1 MRCTAMQSN
10 PIQCNGCG
18 VVGPVVQTGPDLTA
32 FIRYYGNIVRST
44 ALVARQS
51 LAVCLSQ
58 CAQGLTATAVL
69 CSDSNGLRRIHS
81 AANRALS
88 HRRRSESVERKRSNP
103 PEGFNDLKSSL
114 NTASRF
120 QCVRFRPALH
130 AKPESRHT
138 SRYVNDGRTIG
149 GTMALS
155 REHTRGFSI
164 ALVHVRE
171 TQCACRDSIVRRRM
185 QHALLTKAVPN
196 VY

>member
-1 MRCTAMQSN
+1 
-10 PIQCNGCG
+10 
-18 VVGPVVQTGPDLTA
+18 VVQTGPDLTA
-32 FIRYYGNIVRST
+32 FIRYYGLVRSS
-44 ALVARQS
+44 ALGSARQS
-51 LAVCLSQ
+51 FAVRLSQ
-58 CAQGLTATAVL
+58 CAQGLTSATAVL
-69 CSDSNGLRRIHS
+69 CSDSNGLRRIHN
-81 AANRALS
+81 AVNRALS